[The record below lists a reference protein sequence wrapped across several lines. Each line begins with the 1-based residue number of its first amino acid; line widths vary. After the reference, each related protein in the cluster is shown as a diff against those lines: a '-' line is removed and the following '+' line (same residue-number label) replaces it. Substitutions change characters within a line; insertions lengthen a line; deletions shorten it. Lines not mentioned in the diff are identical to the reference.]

1 MTDDT
6 NHIDWTEMHN
16 HGALAA
22 WMLRLVD
29 ESPDRLAII
38 EVPHSAV
45 RTDDDIAALEAVF
58 IREHDRAKADRPD
71 LSVNLAPGDA
81 RHPRA
86 AMLVAVHEH
95 RWVGGRCVNGCRDTR
110 EAA

>member
-45 RTDDDIAALEAVF
+45 RTDDTSLPS
-58 IREHDRAKADRPD
+58 RP
-71 LSVNLAPGDA
+71 SSSASTTA
-81 RHPRA
+81 RRPI
-86 AMLVAVHEH
+86 VP
-95 RWVGGRCVNGCRDTR
+95 T
-110 EAA
+110 